1 VHLPWKSTYT
11 CPLSTPCAN
20 ARVPALQLRASMTV
34 HLYVPP
40 LSGPVLLEHAHSY
53 KQKRSSALALAV
65 GGGTRE
71 LPSSFTP
78 PQPTSP
84 LSAFMFVPAYGQ
96 SAYIPAIDVDVG
108 IQDEWVA
115 LTRNLTLLSSRG
127 PIEPESVMCS
137 SREETMMVCI
147 RTWLCPP
154 ESISSALMRS
164 PYAGIYHAE
173 PRRAPSTFRPA
184 VFTRTTPPAWCSTVT
199 TSRR

>member
-1 VHLPWKSTYT
+1 
-11 CPLSTPCAN
+11 
-20 ARVPALQLRASMTV
+20 MTV

-40 LSGPVLLEHAHSY
+40 HSGLPVLLEHVHSY

-65 GGGTRE
+65 GDGTRE
-71 LPSSFTP
+71 PSSSFTP
-78 PQPTSP
+78 PQQTSPSTPAQGQP
-84 LSAFMFVPAYGQ
+84 LSAFMVVPASAQ
-96 SAYIPAIDVDVG
+96 SAYIPVVDVDVG

-115 LTRNLTLLSSRG
+115 LTRSLTLLSSRG
-127 PIEPESVMCS
+127 PIEHESVMCS

-147 RTWLCPP
+147 RIWMALCPP
-154 ESISSALMRS
+154 ESIISALMTS